1 MRSFL
6 DAKMMAK
13 SLRQALADRKI
24 DLSHGD
30 CLELVAKQFGFQEW
44 NMLAARLGELKP
56 DEKRLRF
63 PSRWEMSGSVVP
75 GTTHQLGLDPT
86 MPGAALVKSLV
97 PRAGEINLT
106 GKIAVLLQ
114 NISASES
121 VGKRLKLSA
130 YLRTEDADIGTIYMC
145 LSSAQGTSMRFD
157 NLLHR
162 EVDGALKGT
171 QDWTLRTIVLDVP
184 QGAESIHY
192 GFFLKG
198 YGKVWARSFE
208 LIAVEADIAPTAV
221 HSQYL
226 DRPANLDFSQPS

>member
-56 DEKRLRF
+56 DEKRLKL
-63 PSRWEMSGSVVP
+63 PSRWQMSGSVVP

-86 MPGAALVKSLV
+86 IPGAALVKSLV
-97 PRAGEINLT
+97 PRAGEIDLT

-114 NISASES
+114 NIGANEF
-121 VGKRLKLSA
+121 VGKRLKLTA
-130 YLRTEDADIGTIYMC
+130 YLRTGDADIGTIYMNV
-145 LSSAQGTSMRFD
+145 SGAQGTMRFD
-157 NLLHR
+157 NLLSR
-162 EVDGALKGT
+162 ETDGPLKGT
-171 QDWTLRTIVLDVP
+171 HDWTLRTIVLDVP
-184 QGAESIHY
+184 QGAECIHY

-208 LIAVEADIAPTAV
+208 LTAVEDDIAPTAV

-226 DRPANLDFSQPS
+226 DRPANLDFSQAM